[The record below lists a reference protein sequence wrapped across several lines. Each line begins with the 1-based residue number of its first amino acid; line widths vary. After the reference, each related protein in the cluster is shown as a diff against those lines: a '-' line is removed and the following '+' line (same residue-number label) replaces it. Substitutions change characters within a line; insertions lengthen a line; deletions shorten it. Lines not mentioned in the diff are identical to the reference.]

1 MAVVLPP
8 EKKGSEVQFYVSKK
22 HANNRVRYMYVYI
35 YIYLYLHFFEKSKPN
50 NNFFWS
56 IQLQFW

>member
-35 YIYLYLHFFEKSKPN
+35 YIFVFAFF
-50 NNFFWS
+50 
-56 IQLQFW
+56 